1 MSKTKTIKASDIH
14 AKDYA
19 GDDAYRKAYDDL
31 EEEYALIRTLIE
43 ARMRAHLSQAQLAE
57 RMNTTQTAIARL
69 ESGNTMPST
78 RTLRRIAKATG
89 HKLRIIL
96 EPEGSPASTKTP
108 STLNPRA

>member
-1 MSKTKTIKASDIH
+1 MSKTKLIKASEIH
-14 AKDYA
+14 TKDYA
-19 GDDAYRKAYDDL
+19 ENTGYRKAYDDL

-69 ESGNTMPST
+69 ESGSTMPST

-89 HKLRIIL
+89 RKLKIVF
-96 EPEGSPASTKTP
+96 EPQGSPA
-108 STLNPRA
+108 